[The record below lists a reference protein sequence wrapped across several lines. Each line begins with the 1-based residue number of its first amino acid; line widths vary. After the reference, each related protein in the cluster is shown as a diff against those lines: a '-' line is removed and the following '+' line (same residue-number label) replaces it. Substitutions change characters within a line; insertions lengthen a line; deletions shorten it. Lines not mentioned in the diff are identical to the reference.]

1 MFKIIRN
8 MDMVRQAMRDNE
20 ALRAENAALQAKL
33 DYLAMMT
40 EVDIEETK
48 KAEEIGNE

>member
-1 MFKIIRN
+1 MFKIIQST
-8 MDMVRQAMRDNE
+8 DMVRQAVRDNE

-40 EVDIEETK
+40 EVDIEEMENT
-48 KAEEIGNE
+48 EEAGNE